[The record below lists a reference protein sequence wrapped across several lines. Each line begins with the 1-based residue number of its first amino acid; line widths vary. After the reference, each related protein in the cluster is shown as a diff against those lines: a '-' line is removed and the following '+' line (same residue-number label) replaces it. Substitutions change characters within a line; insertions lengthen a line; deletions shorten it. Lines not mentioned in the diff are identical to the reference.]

1 MNNST
6 SYFEILKLII
16 VPTIVAFGTIIITRL
31 FDRNKRK
38 KELEQLTIQIKKTEN
53 EIDQIKASFQPLVL
67 ATLQKIHETLLQ
79 DKIDALKK
87 IAGFR
92 ARIFSLSNTYYEG
105 YAMLDESYDFYSQIF
120 WSIGEL
126 EVVEFQK
133 ILSEKGYIFPN
144 NIIDNL
150 SEIFKVLRS
159 IQDDVKLQTSMM
171 NQSMSMDSMSK
182 IDDLNELLETTIG
195 EIRTDLHI
203 DNKYIHDFIEKHK
216 G

>member
-1 MNNST
+1 MNNLT
-6 SYFEILKLII
+6 SYFETFKLII
-16 VPTIVAFGTIIITRL
+16 VPIVIAFGTIIITRL

-38 KELEQLTIQIKKTEN
+38 KELKQLTVQIEKTEN
-53 EIDQIKASFQPLVL
+53 EINQIKASFQPLVL

-105 YAMLDESYDFYSQIF
+105 HAMLDESYDFYSQIF

-126 EVVEFQK
+126 EILEFQK

-144 NIIDNL
+144 TIIDNL
-150 SEIFKVLRS
+150 SEIYKVLKS
-159 IQDDVKLQTSMM
+159 IEDDSKLQESMKD
-171 NQSMSMDSMSK
+171 QSMPIDSMSK
-182 IDDLNELLETTIG
+182 IDNLNELLETTIK

-203 DNKYIHDFIEKHK
+203 DNSYIHDFIEKYK

>member
-6 SYFEILKLII
+6 SYLEIFKLVVVPI
-16 VPTIVAFGTIIITRL
+16 VVTFGTIIITRL

-67 ATLQKIHETLLQ
+67 ATLQKVHETLLQ

-105 YAMLDESYDFYSQIF
+105 HAMLDESYDFYSQIF
-120 WSIGEL
+120 WGIGEL
-126 EVVEFQK
+126 EVIEFQK

-144 NIIDNL
+144 TIIDNL
-150 SEIFKVLRS
+150 SEIYKVLKS
-159 IQDDVKLQTSMM
+159 IEDDAKLQASLMD
-171 NQSMSMDSMSK
+171 QSMPSDSISK
-182 IDDLNELLETTIG
+182 IEDLNKLFETTIE
-195 EIRTDLHI
+195 EIRIDLHI
-203 DNKYIHDFIEKHK
+203 DNRYIHDFIDKYK
-216 G
+216 D